1 MTNMQL
7 YLAIGLPTLS
17 SLLTLILVLIAWL
30 SNRSDNAALRT
41 EMMALRRD
49 MAAEFTAFRREIYTE
64 LVQLHERV
72 VKVETKL
79 R

>member
-1 MTNMQL
+1 
-7 YLAIGLPTLS
+7 
-17 SLLTLILVLIAWL
+17 
-30 SNRSDNAALRT
+30 
-41 EMMALRRD
+41 MMALRRD
-49 MAAEFTAFRREIYTE
+49 MAAEFTAFRREIYTK